1 MYFNEVLFGA
11 MKKAY
16 HDQIIENS
24 NDLTKKKIEHMERKT
39 LAKLNYLQK
48 TNVNNKKISLF
59 KILI

>member
-24 NDLTKKKIEHMERKT
+24 NEITKKKIEHMERKT
-39 LAKLNYLQK
+39 LAKLHYLQK
-48 TNVNNKKISLF
+48 TNVN
-59 KILI
+59 